1 MDPFVITLLV
11 LVVAT
16 LLLLSD
22 RVRPDLVALM
32 VTLTLGLTGV
42 LTVQEAFSGFSRSA
56 VIILVAVFVLAE
68 GLRRTGVTE
77 LAGQALFSVSGSNES
92 VLAIVVM
99 LLGASLSFFMNNIAA
114 ASVLLPAVAGVAH
127 RSKISLSRLL
137 MPLAFGT
144 ILGGMATLLTT
155 NNIVV
160 NGLLRDQSIQG
171 FGLLSFLPLGLPLII
186 VGILYMALWGLRLL
200 PRKTPAQR
208 LIEQKPTDE
217 ELLHIYRL
225 TERVIRLRVK
235 SGSTLVGVPLS
246 DSHLRDHYNLN
257 VIAIEH
263 KGKRVFPLDPL
274 LKFDAGDV
282 ILVLGRTE
290 DYPAAELG
298 SQFEMLTS
306 DDWRQTYLA
315 SHDVELIEAVL
326 TPRSEL
332 IDHTLRDA
340 QFREKYAVNV
350 IAIWRGDKP
359 IRTGL
364 SDIIIRFGDALL
376 MEGSTHSIEF
386 LKAETGLV
394 VLTTTREPKPRLTQK
409 SWLAITVMLITLVLA
424 VIFPDQIGE
433 IMLAGALMMVILG
446 ILTMDQGYQAIDWK
460 SVILIAGMLPL
471 GVAISKTGVASSLSD
486 LLINTF
492 SQQSPFVLLA
502 ILMLITTIFS
512 QVMNGAAVVAIM
524 APIAITMAQTMS
536 LDPRSMAMGIAMA
549 ASLTFI
555 TPLGHPVNILVMSQ
569 AGYRFRDFLRVGL
582 PLTLIL
588 LLTLFVL
595 LPQIWPLSP

>member
-11 LVVAT
+11 LIIAT

-42 LTVQEAFSGFSRSA
+42 LTIQEAFSGFSRSA
-56 VIILVAVFVLAE
+56 VITLVAVFVLAE
-68 GLRRTGVTE
+68 GLRRSGVTE
-77 LAGQALFSVSGSNES
+77 LAGQALFKVSGSKES
-92 VLAIVVM
+92 VLAMAVM
-99 LLGASLSFFMNNIAA
+99 VLGAFLSFFMNNIAA
-114 ASVLLPAVAGVAH
+114 ATVLLPAVAGVAH

-160 NGLLRDQSIQG
+160 NGLLRDQGVNG
-171 FGLLSFLPLGLPLII
+171 FGLLSFLPLGIPLVLI
-186 VGILYMALWGLRLL
+186 GILYMALWGLRLL
-200 PRKTPAQR
+200 PIKTPTQR
-208 LIEQKPTDE
+208 FLEQRPTEE

-235 SGSTLVGVPLS
+235 PGSALVGVPLS
-246 DSHLRDHYNLN
+246 DSHLRERYNFN

-263 KGKRVFPLDPL
+263 HGERVFPLDPH
-274 LKFDAGDV
+274 LKFDAGDT
-282 ILVLGRTE
+282 ILVLGRSE
-290 DYPAAELG
+290 DYPAEELEP
-298 SQFEMLTS
+298 QFEILTP
-306 DDWRQTYLA
+306 DEWCQAYLA
-315 SHDVELIEAVL
+315 TYDVELIEAVL

-332 IDHTLRDA
+332 IDRKLQDVH
-340 QFREKYAVNV
+340 FREKYGVNV
-350 IAIWRGDKP
+350 IAIWRSGKP

-364 SDIIIRFGDALL
+364 SDLAIHFGDALL
-376 MEGSTHSIEF
+376 MEGSAQSIEL

-394 VLTTTREPKPRLTQK
+394 VLTAASEPKPRLTHK
-409 SWLAITVMLITLVLA
+409 SWLAIAIMFFTLLFA
-424 VIFPDQIGE
+424 VIFPEQIGE
-433 IMLAGALMMVILG
+433 IMLAGALLMVLVG
-446 ILTMDQGYQAIDWK
+446 ILTMDQGYQAVDWR

-471 GVAISKTGVASSLSD
+471 GVAISKTGVATSLAN

-492 SQQSPFVLLA
+492 SNQNPLVLLG
-502 ILMLITTIFS
+502 ILMLITTSFS
-512 QVMNGAAVVAIM
+512 QVMNGAAVVTIM
-524 APIAITMAQTMS
+524 APIAITLAQTMS
-536 LDPRSMAMGIAMA
+536 LDPRSLAMGIALA

-569 AGYRFRDFLRVGL
+569 AGYRFKDFLRIGL

-588 LLTLFVL
+588 LLALFIL
-595 LPQIWPLSP
+595 LPLIWPLAP